1 MLKVELH
8 NNLQNPQQLDATR
21 VVVYDTNDNP
31 VAFVVQSAEDP
42 RICMA
47 ATCDHK
53 DFNRMLSV
61 LGIKQTVLVQD
72 ANQVPIES
80 IKFE

>member
-1 MLKVELH
+1 MLKVEVH
-8 NNLQNPQQLDATR
+8 NNLKDPRQLEATR
-21 VVVYDTNDNP
+21 VVVYDVHDNP

-53 DFNRMLSV
+53 DFNRMLNV
-61 LGIKQTVLVQD
+61 LGISQTVLLQETK
-72 ANQVPIES
+72 QPPIES
-80 IKFE
+80 IQFE